1 MPPYAKPAN
10 ALTLGYQARPD
21 RPMHPVRTGF
31 AIIAV
36 KPSTAILGEAPM
48 NSLHDAQA
56 WELVRLLAQA
66 PTCEASSTYKR
77 LRSEAC
83 SLLAQ
88 VDTLREAHTMIAHL
102 QEIRLGL
109 LEALRDC
116 KDSVENQ
123 ALPPSAR
130 LELVRDYATPAI
142 LAAEAGKV
150 PPSPQLSQE
159 QRARLARKV
168 AGHTW
173 DLDKP
178 TK

>member
-56 WELVRLLAQA
+56 WELLRRFAQT
-66 PTCEASSTYKR
+66 PPHEDWSPLWQEAS
-77 LRSEAC
+77 A
-83 SLLAQ
+83 LLAQ
-88 VDTLREAHTMIAHL
+88 VDTLREAHNMIAHL